1 MQTGVLPTSTDEA
14 LTHNAGVTHTL
25 PSTETQSSLERM
37 TLQPAA
43 ATVAEVVVDE
53 ATGACLWMRDSFACD
68 GANKIHDCGNS
79 APHTTCGKRHTKH
92 ILYRLFYTVHV
103 ACKQAACTAQTVP
116 CMQRPARCLWQSD
129 TRLAQLHVLF
139 PVLMA
144 YLVLRRKCTRTCI
157 RARMHASITAN
168 KV

>member
-1 MQTGVLPTSTDEA
+1 MKQRVRASGCVTVL
-14 LTHNAGVTHTL
+14 H
-25 PSTETQSSLERM
+25 
-37 TLQPAA
+37 
-43 ATVAEVVVDE
+43 
-53 ATGACLWMRDSFACD
+53 ATGQTKFMTAVTAHRTQHAV
-68 GANKIHDCGNS
+68 NS
-79 APHTTCGKRHTKH
+79 IQH